1 MAINL
6 TSYPVETV
14 SGIIQNAFAG
24 FKPITLAFQRTASE
38 IAVECVLVDPDDSE
52 IDLLGFSLYA
62 DFDLL
67 GNAVIDV
74 SIIND
79 KNSQGPILTS
89 QENTDSRIKYRVK
102 YREAGTENVYLTIS
116 EEPIIAVYSI
126 EQFDLDKWLTSVIEP
141 NLWLGY
147 PNMSGFVHSD
157 ANDIGLDLVV
167 RYDLLD
173 IQKSV
178 LFSDQLLFDY
188 ADLAHG
194 VCIADLFMGEGV
206 LGEVYPAIN
215 GGYAPATDWINPT
228 NGLAENWGSQI
239 FNGSG
244 TYTIVTGNGFLGNA
258 QRMEAGAGAVCRLYS
273 IAITG
278 LNPNIQYTL
287 MFKQRNY
294 GVCSYSIIYP
304 SMWGGISPDN
314 LGVPKRLDFPLSL
327 GTTSFIVGFE
337 VQGGGSWLEVSEV
350 RLEADTTQGITE
362 DTEYIDYKI
371 ITE

>member
-24 FKPITLAFQRTASE
+24 FKPITLTFQRTASE

-62 DFDLL
+62 DFDLS

-79 KNSQGPILTS
+79 KNSQAPILTS

-126 EQFDLDKWLTSVIEP
+126 EQFDLDKWLTPVIEP

-173 IQKSV
+173 IQKNVISAGNDLSNYGALPYGSLITDINARSQGVFPV
-178 LFSDQLLFDY
+178 L
-188 ADLAHG
+188 
-194 VCIADLFMGEGV
+194 
-206 LGEVYPAIN
+206 N
-215 GGYAPATDWINPT
+215 GGGTGTTDWIGQGNQP
-228 NGLAENWGSQI
+228 NLAEYWELTFGTGS
-239 FNGSG
+239 FSR
-244 TYTIVTGNGFLGNA
+244 VSGNGFIGSA
-258 QRMEAGAGAVCRLYS
+258 QQ
-273 IAITG
+273 AICVGSFITIG
-278 LNPNIQYTL
+278 STVVYDIDPLKQYYIR
-287 MFKQRNY
+287 FKQRSTGTSRVQLSV
-294 GVCSYSIIYP
+294 GVTVSIP
-304 SMWGGISPDN
+304 SNEGDAS
-314 LGVPKRLDFPLSL
+314 S
-327 GTTSFIVGFE
+327 FE
-337 VQGGGSWLEVSEV
+337 VAIPLGNSLFRAAFQCYTNANWLQIDEVEIYTNDV
-350 RLEADTTQGITE
+350 DPIIGVA
-362 DTEYIDYKI
+362 YIDYKI